1 MDGGGAVVKT
11 RVAMVTGASR
21 GIGRATAVALAG
33 DGRTVACAYAS
44 DDGGAKETVRLIE
57 DAGGRAAPFQVDV
70 TEPDAV
76 TAMVEAVTADLGPPV
91 IVVAN
96 AGTNRDGLA
105 VRYSRADWDRVVAV
119 NLTGAFATI
128 QAALPHMMKARWG
141 RIVTVSSVVA
151 IRGNAGQTAYAAS
164 KAGLLGMIRA
174 LAKEYGG
181 RGITANAVVPG
192 LIHTDMTA
200 GLGEKARSALTED
213 IPVGRTGTPEEAAAP
228 IRFLASEEA
237 SYVNGAVLVV
247 DGGLAA

>member
-1 MDGGGAVVKT
+1 MDGGGAVVKA
-11 RVAMVTGASR
+11 RVALVTGASK

-33 DGRTVACAYAS
+33 DKRTVACAYAS

-57 DAGGRAAPFQVDV
+57 EGGGRAAPFQVDV

-76 TAMVEAVTADLGPPV
+76 TDLLEAVTADLGPPV

-105 VRYSRADWDRVVAV
+105 VRYARADWERVVAV

-141 RIVTVSSVVA
+141 RIVAVSSVA
-151 IRGNAGQTAYAAS
+151 ALRGNAGQVAYAAS
-164 KAGLLGMIRA
+164 KAGLLGMIRSM
-174 LAKEYGG
+174 AKEYGG

-192 LIHTDMTA
+192 LIHTDMTS
-200 GLGEKARSALTED
+200 GLADKARSALTED
-213 IPVGRTGTPEEAAAP
+213 IPAGRTGTPEEVAAP